1 MAAQPRLKTEVT
13 PPDKKKSIILL
24 RRDMFLVFF
33 FSQCL
38 AVAKTAE
45 IDLDLSKIVKLFAG
59 ELWEET
65 TTSWQIKF
73 MSNCPCC
80 FARGYKLLTLSCAVL
95 TACFYCWLWLFADCS
110 RTNICFLVNY
120 LVRKQL
126 LCHASA
132 IDLYTD
138 SPGSKYCTCP
148 LIAVYMSFVLLIK
161 PWTWSKITAIK
172 CFRAHACT
180 APNNP

>member
-1 MAAQPRLKTEVT
+1 MKTSFSANFCARAESFENMAAQPRLKTEVT

-65 TTSWQIKF
+65 TTS
-73 MSNCPCC
+73 
-80 FARGYKLLTLSCAVL
+80 
-95 TACFYCWLWLFADCS
+95 
-110 RTNICFLVNY
+110 
-120 LVRKQL
+120 
-126 LCHASA
+126 
-132 IDLYTD
+132 
-138 SPGSKYCTCP
+138 
-148 LIAVYMSFVLLIK
+148 
-161 PWTWSKITAIK
+161 
-172 CFRAHACT
+172 
-180 APNNP
+180 